1 MQFARPVAALVF
13 VVLLSG
19 ESRAAADP
27 AFADGRTW
35 GVEIGLGGGWQP
47 DSTAYT
53 RALETFGFERDF
65 RPTSF
70 RFAAAVE
77 KIVIPHLS
85 VLLQT
90 NFLGSQE
97 WRRESGRYPRDEF
110 FWTSWTLDVHLRAYV
125 PVKNRFRAYVQ
136 FGVGPTFSGTR
147 LYVRGVSDES
157 GEPRQDRYRKVEFG
171 YNVAGLGGAEV
182 MMGKHVGFYVQGGY
196 FFAPSPKNNLGD
208 RHQSGGGL
216 ILAGLSGHFQRSR

>member
-1 MQFARPVAALVF
+1 MRVTWSIAALLF
-13 VVLLSG
+13 LALSSG

-35 GVEIGLGGGWQP
+35 GVEFGLGGGWQP

-53 RALETFGFERDF
+53 RALETFGFEQDF
-65 RPTSF
+65 EPSSF

-77 KIVIPHLS
+77 KIVIPYLS

-90 NFLGSQE
+90 NFLGRQDWS
-97 WRRESGRYPRDEF
+97 RDSGRGPADDF
-110 FWTSWTLDVHLRAYV
+110 SWTSWTLDVHLRAYI

-136 FGVGPTFSGTR
+136 LGVGPTFSGTR
-147 LYVRGVSDES
+147 LYVRGVSDEP
-157 GEPRQDRYRKVEFG
+157 GEPRQDRYREVEFG

-182 MMGKHVGFYVQGGY
+182 IMRKRVGLYIQGGY
-196 FFAPSPKNNLGD
+196 FYAPSPKNNFGD
-208 RHQSGGGL
+208 RHQSGGGVL
-216 ILAGLSGHFQRSR
+216 LAGLSAHFKRSR